1 MIHAQPRRNTL
12 MRYVAYVLAAFTAA
26 FLALAT
32 VASSQTVGEKV
43 GQEVEKGKLATKDAT
58 EKAKTTTKDAW
69 VASKT
74 KIALYADERVSGNAI
89 NVDANA
95 GVVTLRGKVG
105 SPEEK
110 KTAQEVAKGIEGVT
124 QVKNNLEV
132 VPSAEKAVNRKD
144 DEITKAVKERLA
156 KDPQLKGSDVEV
168 RSDNGVVTLTGDAK
182 NLDTRAR
189 ASQLARGVAGVK
201 AVKNE
206 LKEKS

>member
-1 MIHAQPRRNTL
+1 
-12 MRYVAYVLAAFTAA
+12 MRYVLAGFTAA

-32 VASSQTVGEKV
+32 VASAQTMGEKV
-43 GQEVEKGKLATKDAT
+43 GQQVEKGKLATKDAT

-74 KIALYADERVSGNAI
+74 KIALYADERVSGSAI
-89 NVDANA
+89 NVDVDR
-95 GVVTLRGKVG
+95 GIVTLRGKVG
-105 SPEEK
+105 SDAEK
-110 KTAQEVAKGIEGVT
+110 KTAAEVAKGIEGVT

-132 VPSAEKAVNRKD
+132 VPGAEKKAVNRKD

-156 KDPQLKGSDVEV
+156 KDAQLKGSSVGV

-182 NLDTRAR
+182 NLDARAR
-189 ASQLARGVAGVK
+189 ASQLARGVDGVK

>member
-1 MIHAQPRRNTL
+1 
-12 MRYVAYVLAAFTAA
+12 MRYVLAGFTAA

-32 VASSQTVGEKV
+32 VASAQTVGEKV

>member
-1 MIHAQPRRNTL
+1 
-12 MRYVAYVLAAFTAA
+12 MRYVLAGFTAA

-32 VASSQTVGEKV
+32 VVSAQTTGEKV

-74 KIALYADERVSGNAI
+74 KIALYADERVSGSAI
-89 NVDANA
+89 NVDASS

-110 KTAQEVAKGIEGVT
+110 KTAGEVAKGVEGVT

-132 VPSAEKAVNRKD
+132 VPSAEKKAVNRKD

-156 KDPQLKGSDVEV
+156 KDAQLKGSHVGV

-182 NLDTRAR
+182 DLDARAR
-189 ASQLARGVAGVK
+189 ASQLARGVPGVK
-201 AVKNE
+201 SVKNE

>member
-1 MIHAQPRRNTL
+1 
-12 MRYVAYVLAAFTAA
+12 MRYVLAGFTAA

-32 VASSQTVGEKV
+32 VASAQTVGDKV